1 MTGLK
6 SFDFEEEYILSDAVL
21 LRINLQLFA
30 NDEGGEKTEEA
41 TPKKLDDARKEG
53 QVARSTELVT
63 AFALIALFG
72 SLKIFISFI
81 SGNFVDLFTGYYN
94 TISTYS
100 RGAFTAGYATAYI
113 RSAMGRILIVCL
125 PIFLVAVVFVIVIN
139 VFQVKWK
146 PTAKPLMPKFN
157 KLNPIQGFK
166 RIFSTDKLIELV
178 KSIAKIGIIAYL
190 AYSTLLDSAGMVN
203 ALYDVELGPAVSL
216 IGDTVINFGL
226 KCSIV
231 YLLIGFGDFMYQKYK
246 FAKDMRMTKQEI
258 KEEFKQSEGDPKIK
272 GQIRQKMREASQ
284 RRMMQKLPEADVVI
298 TNPTHLACAI
308 QYDKERAEA
317 PVLIAKG
324 ADYLA
329 QKIKEKAKEYDVPI
343 VENKPLA
350 RMLFHNVELEE
361 EIPQELYQMTAEVL
375 AYVYSLKE

>member
-6 SFDFEEEYILSDAVL
+6 FFASQDEKNMSEAML

-63 AFALIALFG
+63 AFALISLFG
-72 SLKIFISFI
+72 SLKIFMSFI
-81 SGNFVDLFTGYYN
+81 SNHFIDSFSTYYQ

-100 RGAFTAGYATAYI
+100 KGIFTAGYATTYI
-113 RSAMGRILIVCL
+113 RSAMGKIIIVCL
-125 PIFLVAVVFVIVIN
+125 PIFLVAIVMVIVIN

-146 PTAKPLMPKFN
+146 PTLKPLLPKFN

-166 RIFSTDKLIELV
+166 RIFSMDKLIELV
-178 KSIAKIGIIAYL
+178 KSIAKIGLIAYL
-190 AYSTLLDSAGMVN
+190 AYSTLMDSAAMVN
-203 ALYDVELGPAVSL
+203 ALYDVDLGPAVSL
-216 IGDTVINFGL
+216 IGDTVISFGL
-226 KCSIV
+226 KCSVV
-231 YLLIGFGDFMYQKYK
+231 YLLIGFGDYMYQKYK

-308 QYDKERAEA
+308 KYDKERAEA

-324 ADYLA
+324 ADFLA
-329 QKIKEKAKEYDVPI
+329 RKIKEKAKEYNVPI